1 MAANGDSMPL
11 AGIGSVDTPSVAL
24 SDVYYIPSLTIDLAS
39 EVAETGHRQGDLYVL
54 DHFKDI
60 PDTVS
65 FSVGVIYWSANYSG
79 CKLAKFSA
87 LPFSNNVSSS
97 NAPFDLVLLM
107 CGGLLLSTKEGS
119 RYYVSFIDDFTRYT
133 WVYLMK
139 RTSDFLTVFKE
150 FRALVKTQHSTM
162 LYTSHHVQF
171 LKHIMY
177 YYVYASSQRLTQSE
191 IIKIDPFEEPTPVVS
206 PIIPEHVFETTSEPT
221 TTETPL
227 KHHQLQF
234 LTLDNASNIHK
245 ISLVDMTKDHE
256 KDLKR
261 KKYPLNTLTGVK
273 EGSRREIKEGFNEE
287 QPSAVHF

>member
-1 MAANGDSMPL
+1 MSYLMSQFISLNLNFSKSIVAANGDSMPL

-24 SDVYYIPSLTIDLAS
+24 SDVYYIPSLTINLAS

-54 DHFKDI
+54 DHFRDI

-65 FSVGVIYWSANYSG
+65 FSVGVIYWSANCSG

-97 NAPFDLVLLM
+97 NAPFDLVHSNVW
-107 CGGLLLSTKEGS
+107 GPSP
-119 RYYVSFIDDFTRYT
+119 VH
-133 WVYLMK
+133 K
-139 RTSDFLTVFKE
+139 R
-150 FRALVKTQHSTM
+150 R
-162 LYTSHHVQF
+162 
-171 LKHIMY
+171 
-177 YYVYASSQRLTQSE
+177 
-191 IIKIDPFEEPTPVVS
+191 
-206 PIIPEHVFETTSEPT
+206 
-221 TTETPL
+221 
-227 KHHQLQF
+227 
-234 LTLDNASNIHK
+234 
-245 ISLVDMTKDHE
+245 TKDHE